1 MSDNPQGRRWNMTIN
16 NPLKYGFTH
25 EVIIEKLH
33 QFSVRYFCV
42 ADEIGEEGTMHTHIY
57 LCTKSPT
64 RFSTLKRRFP
74 TAHLEKAI
82 KSSFENREYLRK
94 EGKWANT
101 PKANTVID
109 GTFFEFGEVPTEAEE
124 ESPGMYELVKCV
136 EKGMSNVEIIREKP
150 SMALRLKGIDE
161 VRDALQA
168 ERYMSENRKVIVNY
182 LYGDSGTGKTRS
194 IFAKHDPK
202 DICRITDYGGRT
214 GLRFDAYHGQPVLV
228 FEEFHSQIP
237 IATMLNFLDIYPL
250 QLPARYHD
258 RTACY
263 TTVYITSNIPIE
275 EQYVDT
281 QIEEP
286 ETWNAFM
293 RRITHVI
300 EFRKGKEPKEVKKNE
315 DEEEQGSQCTL
326 DEWH

>member
-1 MSDNPQGRRWNMTIN
+1 M
-16 NPLKYGFTH
+16 F
-25 EVIIEKLH
+25 EVL
-33 QFSVRYFCV
+33 
-42 ADEIGEEGTMHTHIY
+42 
-57 LCTKSPT
+57 
-64 RFSTLKRRFP
+64 
-74 TAHLEKAI
+74 
-82 KSSFENREYLRK
+82 
-94 EGKWANT
+94 
-101 PKANTVID
+101 
-109 GTFFEFGEVPTEAEE
+109 
-124 ESPGMYELVKCV
+124 KCV
-136 EKGMSNVEIIREKP
+136 QAGMSNVEIIRQKP
-150 SMALRLKGIDE
+150 SLAFRLKNIDE
-161 VRDALQA
+161 VHDALQA
-168 ERYMSENRKVIVNY
+168 ERFMQENRQVRVSY
-182 LYGDSGTGKTRS
+182 LWGDSGTGKTKS
-194 IFAKHDPK
+194 IFEKHDPK

-214 GLRFDAYHGQPVLV
+214 GLRFDAYHGQSVLV

-281 QIEEP
+281 PIEEP

-315 DEEEQGSQCTL
+315 DEEEQESQCIL

>member
-1 MSDNPQGRRWNMTIN
+1 MAKDPQGRRWNATIN
-16 NPLKYGFTH
+16 NPLKYGYTRD
-25 EVIIEKLH
+25 VIIEKLH
-33 QFSVRYFCV
+33 MFNPKYFCLT
-42 ADEIGEEGTMHTHIY
+42 DEIGEHGTYHTHIY
-57 LCTKSPT
+57 FCAKSPV
-64 RFSTLKRRFP
+64 RFSTIQNRFP
-74 TAHLEKAI
+74 IAHIEKAI
-82 KSSFENREYLRK
+82 KSSFANREYFTK
-94 EGKWANT
+94 TGKWSDT
-101 PKANTVID
+101 PKAQTTVE
-109 GTFFEFGEVPTEAEE
+109 GTFYEWGEIPTEAEE
-124 ESPGMYELVKCV
+124 ESPGMFEVLKCV
-136 EKGMSNVEIIREKP
+136 QAGMSNVEIIRQKP
-150 SMALRLKGIDE
+150 SLAFRMKNIDE

-168 ERYMSENRKVIVNY
+168 ERFMQENRQVRVSY
-182 LYGDSGTGKTRS
+182 LWGDSGTGKTKS
-194 IFAKHDPK
+194 IFEKHDPK

-214 GLRFDAYHGQPVLV
+214 GLRFDAYHGQSVLV